1 MPWHQRRVL
10 FFFFFFFFFCLI
22 PFVLKPQNQIKDR
35 NQSDSR
41 RSKLKSCVI
50 KKSNRLMTL
59 YLYNAVIPRVIK
71 SKYLIKIFIL
81 LINNK
86 IKIFPK
92 QKIYEFSHKFKFIL
106 RIVDSWFI
114 ISPSS
119 YLLIKKLII
128 MLPWRYSG
136 YQKIIIEPGLLL
148 LIIVFLL
155 NRYKLIYKVPPIK
168 NHNGKIYY
176 LNCQYSNYL

>member
-92 QKIYEFSHKFKFIL
+92 QKFYEF
-106 RIVDSWFI
+106 RIIFVQFQTS
-114 ISPSS
+114 
-119 YLLIKKLII
+119 
-128 MLPWRYSG
+128 
-136 YQKIIIEPGLLL
+136 
-148 LIIVFLL
+148 
-155 NRYKLIYKVPPIK
+155 
-168 NHNGKIYY
+168 
-176 LNCQYSNYL
+176 